1 MTPRSI
7 LVVTDF
13 SPCGNHAL
21 SRTALLAAQHGAAL
35 RLVYLAYPA
44 EAPPEDAAT
53 RLAHHAL
60 QLTQRHGIRAS
71 AVSRLCFTVDDLLPE
86 VRHADLVVWGTAR
99 VSGLRAFFVGQPV
112 ERLLRAARRPVLV
125 VRRDAAHD
133 YRSLIVAVDFS
144 PTSQALVDVGLAL
157 ARPARAELFH
167 AVSTANEGKLRQAE
181 VSPAA
186 IKAYRDACRRH
197 AQDRVLRL
205 TDSYDAR
212 RNRVRSAVGHGDPA
226 RQTVV
231 QQQNSGAEL
240 IVVARGDEARRRR
253 AGRAQGPG
261 RCARAARSSQ
271 SGGGV
276 RARTGTRPQRPAVLR
291 LECRGHG
298 PLGDRH
304 EIRAIL
310 ALTDFLPQGQ
320 LGVLRDGLR
329 RAWVRAAG
337 PSAPDVATRAGGPR
351 HAHAQLTVV
360 GRHRRSNCIGD
371 ALCRS
376 AAGHVLRRS
385 SGDVLLVPHDLRLQ
399 APIAATD

>member
-13 SPCGNHAL
+13 SPCGHHAL
-21 SRTALLAAQHGAAL
+21 SRAALLAAQHDAAL

-197 AQDRVLRL
+197 AQDRMLRL

-240 IVVARGDEARRRR
+240 IVV
-253 AGRAQGPG
+253 
-261 RCARAARSSQ
+261 
-271 SGGGV
+271 
-276 RARTGTRPQRPAVLR
+276 
-291 LECRGHG
+291 
-298 PLGDRH
+298 
-304 EIRAIL
+304 
-310 ALTDFLPQGQ
+310 
-320 LGVLRDGLR
+320 
-329 RAWVRAAG
+329 
-337 PSAPDVATRAGGPR
+337 
-351 HAHAQLTVV
+351 
-360 GRHRRSNCIGD
+360 GRHPSSRWADLFFASTASRILGF
-371 ALCRS
+371 S
-376 AAGHVLRRS
+376 AT
-385 SGDVLLVPHDLRLQ
+385 DVLVVPHDWAPASGVHAVTRLAADALAVRRVRAG
-399 APIAATD
+399 APEPPALPNPAAVFAREPERDRSALLSFGWSAAAMGR